1 MHMSCDE
8 MLVKVQLSELAQPHT
23 DMAAEHKQ
31 RIEVMGI
38 ITKTFLPF
46 ESEYI
51 HQ

>member
-8 MLVKVQLSELAQPHT
+8 MLVKVQLSEFHT
-23 DMAAEHKQ
+23 GMAAEHKQ

-38 ITKTFLPF
+38 II